1 MTPFTVATMIR
12 THARPCLML
21 LWPCLVG
28 CAFGLMQVCE
38 RWGKPLE
45 AAYLRGVAHA
55 SVVALGVCLLLA
67 GDEPPPPAGKPSK
80 QPKQQNSPA
89 ASDSP
94 KPSKQPK
101 QQNSPAASDDSPKP
115 CNSSKLQWRTPDA
128 SPTPSSPQQKRQNTT
143 TAALAI
149 TETAP
154 ASTRKRLW
162 NELSPEEWPVPRAL
176 STSRRLTTRD
186 DIERMDLNLRLIR
199 TQFGMHPTAN
209 LFRPDRAR
217 QFATYG
223 RLYVERSGC
232 VY

>member
-80 QPKQQNSPA
+80 QT
-89 ASDSP
+89 
-94 KPSKQPK
+94 K

-115 CNSSKLQWRTPDA
+115 RNSSKLQWRTPDA